1 MANELIKVPDIGG
14 AEGAEVVEVL
24 VSPGETIE
32 VEQSLVVVE
41 SDKASMEIPA
51 PIAGVVSELR
61 VAVGD
66 SVSEGDVILAL
77 ATQSGTESTDDA
89 PANADQEVLGASSQE
104 DQGTSAHAAASP
116 MPAVG
121 GGGQR
126 QDPASAPS
134 ATASTLANEFED
146 GATVIDVVIPDLGSD
161 EGADL
166 VEMLVP
172 VGGQVEEGDSLV
184 LLESDK
190 ASMEVPAPAAGTVT
204 AWLLE
209 AGTTVKEGAVIAR
222 LAIEGAPAASTQ
234 SNRGRGAAQSESRP
248 LAEERQESQGD
259 AQTNGGIAPT
269 AVADEDAP
277 RRTTQ
282 SVAAPSTS
290 PASRGAEGVDGG
302 KGVERLESAAA
313 SSDPDTVYAGPA
325 VRKLAREFGV
335 TLSQVKGTGARGRI
349 LKEDL
354 QQHVAQALVA
364 ESASGGATL
373 PAIPEQDC
381 ARFGAI
387 EKNTRSRIDKVTAN
401 NMVRSWLNIPHVT
414 QFDDADISDMERFRN
429 ELKSE
434 AADRGV
440 RLTPLPFI
448 LKACAV
454 ALREHP
460 KLKSSLADG
469 GETLVMKHY
478 CHIGMAVD
486 TPAGLVV
493 PVLRD
498 VDKKSIWELAAETA
512 TLAER
517 AREKQLRPDDM
528 QGGVF
533 TVSSLG
539 AIGGRGFTPIINAP
553 EVAILGVGRAAI
565 QPVWDGEV
573 FRPQTLLPLSL
584 SYDHR
589 VVNGGDGGRFLTVL
603 TSLLGDVKR
612 MVM

>member
-1 MANELIKVPDIGG
+1 MADELIKVPDIGG

-24 VSPGETIE
+24 VSPGETID

-51 PIAGVVSELR
+51 PISGVVSELR

-77 ATQSGTESTDDA
+77 ATESSAGADET
-89 PANADQEVLGASSQE
+89 PANAEQGVLDSFLQDDLGATQHV
-104 DQGTSAHAAASP
+104 TTVSA
-116 MPAVG
+116 
-121 GGGQR
+121 
-126 QDPASAPS
+126 
-134 ATASTLANEFED
+134 ATD

-172 VGGQVEEGDSLV
+172 VGVQVEEGDSLV

-209 AGTTVKEGAVIAR
+209 AGATVKEGAVIAR
-222 LAIEGAPAASTQ
+222 LAIDGALAASVQ
-234 SNRGRGAAQSESRP
+234 SDGGASAAQP
-248 LAEERQESQGD
+248 ESQPPGKQD
-259 AQTNGGIAPT
+259 HKKAQAT
-269 AVADEDAP
+269 AVTASAAASEEDAT
-277 RRTTQ
+277 RLETQ
-282 SVAAPSTS
+282 AVAAPSA
-290 PASRGAEGVDGG
+290 PRGAE
-302 KGVERLESAAA
+302 RAAE

-335 TLSQVKGTGARGRI
+335 ALSQVKGTGARGRI

-354 QQHVAQALVA
+354 QQHVAQILAA
-364 ESASGGATL
+364 EPSSGGAAL
-373 PAIPEQDC
+373 PAISEQDY

-387 EKNTRSRIDKVTAN
+387 EKTDRSRVDKVTAN
-401 NMVRSWLNIPHVT
+401 NMVRSWLNVPHVT
-414 QFDDADISDMERFRN
+414 QFDDADISDMERFRKD
-429 ELKSE
+429 LKNE

-486 TPAGLVV
+486 TPAGLMV

-512 TLAER
+512 AYAER

-553 EVAILGVGRAAI
+553 EVAILGVGRAAV

-573 FRPQTLLPLSL
+573 FRPQTLLPLAL

-589 VVNGGDGGRFLTVL
+589 VVNGGDGGRFLTEL

>member
-1 MANELIKVPDIGG
+1 MADELIKVPDIGG

-24 VSPGETIE
+24 VSPGEAIE

-66 SVSEGDVILAL
+66 SVSEGDVILVL
-77 ATQSGTESTDDA
+77 ATASSSQGADTAIE
-89 PANADQEVLGASSQE
+89 NADQKVRDASLQE
-104 DQGTSAHAAASP
+104 DQGTSARAGTST
-116 MPAVG
+116 MSVG
-121 GGGQR
+121 GSVNQG
-126 QDPASAPS
+126 QDPAFAPS
-134 ATASTLANEFED
+134 APESTPTSGHEE

-190 ASMEVPAPAAGTVT
+190 ASMEVPAVAAGTVT
-204 AWLLE
+204 EWLLE
-209 AGTTVKEGAVIAR
+209 AGTVVKEGAVIAR
-222 LAIEGAPAASTQ
+222 LAIEGTAAVSTPSDSGASAAP
-234 SNRGRGAAQSESRP
+234 P
-248 LAEERQESQGD
+248 ESQSPHAEGEGN
-259 AQTNGGIAPT
+259 AQATAAPT
-269 AVADEDAP
+269 AVSSEDTSL
-277 RRTTQ
+277 RTTQ
-282 SVAAPSTS
+282 SAATPSA
-290 PASRGAEGVDGG
+290 PRGSA
-302 KGVERLESAAA
+302 GVEVGEKPAV

-325 VRKLAREFGV
+325 VRKLAREFGA
-335 TLSQVKGTGARGRI
+335 TLSHVKGTGARGRI

-354 QQHVAQALVA
+354 QRHVAQALA
-364 ESASGGATL
+364 SESASGGAAL
-373 PAIPEQDC
+373 PALPEQDY

-387 EKNTRSRIDKVTAN
+387 EKTSRSRIDKVTAS

-414 QFDDADISDMERFRN
+414 QFDDADISDMERFRS

-454 ALREHP
+454 ALREYP

-517 AREKQLRPDDM
+517 AREKQLKPDDM

-539 AIGGRGFTPIINAP
+539 AVGGRGFTPIINAP
-553 EVAILGVGRAAI
+553 EVAILGVGRAAV

-573 FRPQTLLPLSL
+573 FRPQKLLPLAL

-589 VVNGGDGGRFLTVL
+589 VVNGGDGGRFLTEL

>member
-1 MANELIKVPDIGG
+1 MADELIKVPDIGG

-24 VSPGETIE
+24 VSPGEAID
-32 VEQSLVVVE
+32 VEQSLVVIE

-51 PIAGVVSELR
+51 PTEGVVSELR

-77 ATQSGTESTDDA
+77 ATESGVGADDT
-89 PANADQEVLGASSQE
+89 PANAELEVLDSSLQD
-104 DQGTSAHAAASP
+104 DQGTTEHVMTLSA
-116 MPAVG
+116 V
-121 GGGQR
+121 
-126 QDPASAPS
+126 
-134 ATASTLANEFED
+134 TD

-209 AGTTVKEGAVIAR
+209 AGAAVKEGAVIAR
-222 LAIEGAPAASTQ
+222 LAIDG
-234 SNRGRGAAQSESRP
+234 
-248 LAEERQESQGD
+248 
-259 AQTNGGIAPT
+259 APT
-269 AVADEDAP
+269 ASVQSDGGASAAQPESQPRGRHDHKKAQATAVTASAAASVEDA
-277 RRTTQ
+277 RLETHA
-282 SVAAPSTS
+282 VAAPSA
-290 PASRGAEGVDGG
+290 PRVAERGAE
-302 KGVERLESAAA
+302 RAAG

-335 TLSQVKGTGARGRI
+335 ALSQVKGTGARGRI

-354 QQHVAQALVA
+354 QQHVAQILAA
-364 ESASGGATL
+364 EPSSGGAAL
-373 PAIPEQDC
+373 PVISEQDF

-387 EKNTRSRIDKVTAN
+387 EKTDRSRVDKVTAN

-414 QFDDADISDMERFRN
+414 QFDDADISDMERFRKDLIN
-429 ELKSE
+429 E

-486 TPAGLVV
+486 TPAGLMV

-512 TLAER
+512 ACAER
-517 AREKQLRPDDM
+517 AREKKLRPDDM

-553 EVAILGVGRAAI
+553 EVAILGVGRAAV

-573 FRPQTLLPLSL
+573 FRPQTLLPLAL

-589 VVNGGDGGRFLTVL
+589 VVNGGDGGRFFTEL

>member
-1 MANELIKVPDIGG
+1 MADELIKVPDIGG

-24 VSPGETIE
+24 VSPGETIA

-51 PIAGVVSELR
+51 PVAGVVSELR

-66 SVSEGDVILAL
+66 AVSEGDVILAL
-77 ATQSGTESTDDA
+77 AAESGAAGTDDS
-89 PANADQEVLGASSQE
+89 PANAEQKVLDASSQE

-116 MPAVG
+116 VSAEG
-121 GGGQR
+121 AGSQG

-134 ATASTLANEFED
+134 ATESTPASGHED

-204 AWLLE
+204 EWRLE

-222 LAIEGAPAASTQ
+222 LAIEGASAAST
-234 SNRGRGAAQSESRP
+234 SSDGGASSAQPESRP
-248 LAEERQESQGD
+248 LAEERQDSRED
-259 AQTNGGIAPT
+259 AQTNAGIAPT
-269 AVADEDAP
+269 AVADEDAS
-277 RRTTQ
+277 RLEADA
-282 SVAAPSTS
+282 VATPSAPSAPHGAEDVVS
-290 PASRGAEGVDGG
+290 AEGAEG
-302 KGVERLESAAA
+302 KKTPAA

-354 QQHVAQALVA
+354 QQHVAQALAA
-364 ESASGGATL
+364 EPSSGGAAI
-373 PAIPEQDC
+373 PAIPEQDFG
-381 ARFGAI
+381 RFGAI
-387 EKNTRSRIDKVTAN
+387 EKTTRSRIDKVTAN

-414 QFDDADISDMERFRN
+414 QFDDADISDMERFRK

-498 VDKKSIWELAAETA
+498 VDKKSIWELAAETSA
-512 TLAER
+512 VSER

-553 EVAILGVGRAAI
+553 EVAILGVGRAAV

-573 FRPQTLLPLSL
+573 FRPQTLLPLAL

-589 VVNGGDGGRFLTVL
+589 VVNGGDGGRFLTEL
-603 TSLLGDVKR
+603 TSFLGDVKR

>member
-1 MANELIKVPDIGG
+1 
-14 AEGAEVVEVL
+14 
-24 VSPGETIE
+24 
-32 VEQSLVVVE
+32 
-41 SDKASMEIPA
+41 
-51 PIAGVVSELR
+51 
-61 VAVGD
+61 
-66 SVSEGDVILAL
+66 
-77 ATQSGTESTDDA
+77 
-89 PANADQEVLGASSQE
+89 
-104 DQGTSAHAAASP
+104 
-116 MPAVG
+116 
-121 GGGQR
+121 
-126 QDPASAPS
+126 
-134 ATASTLANEFED
+134 
-146 GATVIDVVIPDLGSD
+146 
-161 EGADL
+161 
-166 VEMLVP
+166 
-172 VGGQVEEGDSLV
+172 
-184 LLESDK
+184 
-190 ASMEVPAPAAGTVT
+190 
-204 AWLLE
+204 
-209 AGTTVKEGAVIAR
+209 
-222 LAIEGAPAASTQ
+222 
-234 SNRGRGAAQSESRP
+234 
-248 LAEERQESQGD
+248 
-259 AQTNGGIAPT
+259 
-269 AVADEDAP
+269 DEDASHLDTHEVATLSVP
-277 RRTTQ
+277 RGGERP
-282 SVAAPSTS
+282 AALS
-290 PASRGAEGVDGG
+290 E
-302 KGVERLESAAA
+302 
-313 SSDPDTVYAGPA
+313 PDTVYAGPA

-354 QQHVAQALVA
+354 QQHVAQALAA
-364 ESASGGATL
+364 EPSSSGAGL
-373 PAIPEQDC
+373 PAIPEQDY

-387 EKNTRSRIDKVTAN
+387 EKTSRSRIDKVTAN

-414 QFDDADISDMERFRN
+414 QFDDADISDMERFRK

-498 VDKKSIWELAAETA
+498 VDKKSIWELAAETVA
-512 TLAER
+512 LAER
-517 AREKQLRPDDM
+517 ARDKQLRPDDM

-553 EVAILGVGRAAI
+553 EVAILGVGRAAV

-573 FRPQTLLPLSL
+573 FRPQTLLPLAL

-589 VVNGGDGGRFLTVL
+589 VVNGGDGGRFLTEL
-603 TSLLGDVKR
+603 TGLLGDVKR

>member
-1 MANELIKVPDIGG
+1 MADELIKVPDIGG

-24 VSPGETIE
+24 VSPGETID
-32 VEQSLVVVE
+32 VEQSLVVIE

-51 PIAGVVSELR
+51 PVAGVVSELR

-77 ATQSGTESTDDA
+77 VTASGAEGADGA
-89 PANADQEVLGASSQE
+89 QANAEQEVLDSSSQD
-104 DQGTSAHAAASP
+104 DQVTSEQAATSE
-116 MPAVG
+116 PAALGAG
-121 GGGQR
+121 GKGH
-126 QDPASAPS
+126 DSAYAPS
-134 ATASTLANEFED
+134 ASESTSATRLEY

-172 VGGQVEEGDSLV
+172 VGGHVEEGDSLV
-184 LLESDK
+184 LLETDK
-190 ASMEVPAPAAGTVT
+190 ASMEVPAQAAGTVT
-204 AWLLE
+204 EWLKE
-209 AGTTVKEGAVIAR
+209 AGTKVKEGAVIAK
-222 LAIEGAPAASTQ
+222 LAIDGAPATSTQ
-234 SNRGRGAAQSESRP
+234 SDGGASAAQPEPQPLSEQV
-248 LAEERQESQGD
+248 EENVQ
-259 AQTNGGIAPT
+259 ANVVT
-269 AVADEDAP
+269 ASAAVSDEN
-277 RRTTQ
+277 
-282 SVAAPSTS
+282 
-290 PASRGAEGVDGG
+290 ASRLGAQATAASSMPRVAETD
-302 KGVERLESAAA
+302 AA
-313 SSDPDTVYAGPA
+313 SSDLDTVYAGPA

-335 TLSQVKGTGARGRI
+335 TLSQVRGTGARGRI

-354 QQHVAQALVA
+354 QQHVAESLAA
-364 ESASGGATL
+364 EPSSGGAAL
-373 PAIPEQDC
+373 PAIPEQDY

-387 EKNTRSRIDKVTAN
+387 EKTASSRIDTVTAN

-414 QFDDADISDMERFRN
+414 QFDDADISDMERFRK

-478 CHIGMAVD
+478 CHIGMAVE

-493 PVLRD
+493 PVLRE

-528 QGGVF
+528 RGGVF

-553 EVAILGVGRAAI
+553 EVAILGVGRAAV
-565 QPVWDGEV
+565 QPVWDGDV
-573 FRPQTLLPLSL
+573 FQPQTLLPLAL

-589 VVNGGDGGRFLTVL
+589 VVNGGDGGRFLTEL
-603 TSLLGDVKR
+603 ISLLCDVKR

>member
-1 MANELIKVPDIGG
+1 MADELIKVPDIGG

-24 VSPGETIE
+24 VSPGDAID

-77 ATQSGTESTDDA
+77 AAESGAAGTDDA
-89 PANADQEVLGASSQE
+89 PATAEQEGVDASSQD
-104 DQGTSAHAAASP
+104 DQEASERTKASEMSAEGAA
-116 MPAVG
+116 
-121 GGGQR
+121 GQG
-126 QDPASAPS
+126 QDPAAAPS
-134 ATASTLANEFED
+134 APASTSASGLED
-146 GATVIDVVIPDLGSD
+146 AATVIDVVIPDLGSD

-166 VEMLVP
+166 VELLVP

-204 AWLLE
+204 EWLME
-209 AGTTVKEGAVIAR
+209 TGTMVKEGAVIAR
-222 LAIEGAPAASTQ
+222 LAIDGASKPSM
-234 SNRGRGAAQSESRP
+234 QSEGGTNGAQPEP
-248 LAEERQESQGD
+248 LAPGEQREEN
-259 AQTNGGIAPT
+259 AQAT
-269 AVADEDAP
+269 AVTAAALVSDEDASHLDTHEVATLSAP
-277 RRTTQ
+277 RGGERP
-282 SVAAPSTS
+282 AALS
-290 PASRGAEGVDGG
+290 E
-302 KGVERLESAAA
+302 
-313 SSDPDTVYAGPA
+313 PDAVYAGPA

-354 QQHVAQALVA
+354 QQHVAQALAA
-364 ESASGGATL
+364 EPSSNGAGL
-373 PAIPEQDC
+373 PAIPEQDY

-387 EKNTRSRIDKVTAN
+387 DKAARSRIDKVTAN

-414 QFDDADISDMERFRN
+414 QFDDADISDMERFRK

-498 VDKKSIWELAAETA
+498 VDKKSIWELAAETVA
-512 TLAER
+512 LAER
-517 AREKQLRPDDM
+517 ARDKQLRPDDM

-553 EVAILGVGRAAI
+553 EVAILGVGRAAV

-573 FRPQTLLPLSL
+573 FRPQTLLPLAL

-589 VVNGGDGGRFLTVL
+589 VVNGGDGGRFLNEL

>member
-1 MANELIKVPDIGG
+1 MADELIKVPDIGG

-24 VSPGETIE
+24 VSPGDAID

-77 ATQSGTESTDDA
+77 APTSGAEGANAA
-89 PANADQEVLGASSQE
+89 PANAEQGAVARAPQGDLDTSEQAASAGEMADGAASSVNNAASA
-104 DQGTSAHAAASP
+104 TSDSESAAAS
-116 MPAVG
+116 G
-121 GGGQR
+121 I
-126 QDPASAPS
+126 
-134 ATASTLANEFED
+134 ED
-146 GATVIDVVIPDLGSD
+146 GAKVIDVVIPDLGSD

-166 VEMLVP
+166 VELLVP

-204 AWLLE
+204 EWLME
-209 AGTTVKEGAVIAR
+209 TGTTVKEGAVIAR
-222 LAIEGAPAASTQ
+222 LAIDGALAASPE
-234 SNRGRGAAQSESRP
+234 SDGGSSAAQPKSQP
-248 LAEERQESQGD
+248 AGEEHEEAVQVRAVTASPAVAASDAPSPQ
-259 AQTNGGIAPT
+259 AQTGWSASFKPGASAT
-269 AVADEDAP
+269 A
-277 RRTTQ
+277 
-282 SVAAPSTS
+282 
-290 PASRGAEGVDGG
+290 G
-302 KGVERLESAAA
+302 
-313 SSDPDTVYAGPA
+313 DPDTVYAGPA

-335 TLSQVKGTGARGRI
+335 ALAKVKGTGARGRI

-354 QQHVAQALVA
+354 QQHVAQALAA
-364 ESASGGATL
+364 EPSSNGAGL
-373 PAIPEQDC
+373 PAIPEQDH

-387 EKNTRSRIDKVTAN
+387 ENTSRSRIDKVTAN

-414 QFDDADISDMERFRN
+414 QFDDADISDMERFRK

-434 AADRGV
+434 AADRDV

-486 TPAGLVV
+486 TPAGLMV

-498 VDKKSIWELAAETA
+498 VDKKSIWELAVETVA
-512 TLAER
+512 LAER

-553 EVAILGVGRAAI
+553 EVAILGVGRAAV

-573 FRPQTLLPLSL
+573 FRPQTLMPLAL

-589 VVNGGDGGRFLTVL
+589 VVNGGDGGRFLTEL

>member
-1 MANELIKVPDIGG
+1 MADELIKVPDIGG

-24 VSPGETIE
+24 VSPGETID

-51 PIAGVVSELR
+51 PISGIVSELR

-77 ATQSGTESTDDA
+77 ATESRAGASDST
-89 PANADQEVLGASSQE
+89 ANAEQEVLDSFLQD
-104 DQGTSAHAAASP
+104 DQGTTEHVTTVSA
-116 MPAVG
+116 
-121 GGGQR
+121 
-126 QDPASAPS
+126 
-134 ATASTLANEFED
+134 ATD
-146 GATVIDVVIPDLGSD
+146 GATVIDVVIPDIGSD
-161 EGADL
+161 AGADL

-172 VGGQVEEGDSLV
+172 VGAQVEEGDSLV

-209 AGTTVKEGAVIAR
+209 AGATVKEGAVIAR
-222 LAIEGAPAASTQ
+222 LAIDGAPAASVQ
-234 SNRGRGAAQSESRP
+234 PDGDASAAQP
-248 LAEERQESQGD
+248 DSQLPGKQD
-259 AQTNGGIAPT
+259 HKKAQAT
-269 AVADEDAP
+269 AVTASAAASEEDAT
-277 RRTTQ
+277 RLETQ
-282 SVAAPSTS
+282 AAAAPSA
-290 PASRGAEGVDGG
+290 PRGAE
-302 KGVERLESAAA
+302 RAAE

-335 TLSQVKGTGARGRI
+335 ALSQVKGTGARGRI

-354 QQHVAQALVA
+354 QQHVAQILAA
-364 ESASGGATL
+364 KPSSGGAAL
-373 PAIPEQDC
+373 PAISEQDY

-387 EKNTRSRIDKVTAN
+387 QKTDRSRVDKVTAN
-401 NMVRSWLNIPHVT
+401 NMVRSWLNVPHVT
-414 QFDDADISDMERFRN
+414 QFDDADISDMERFRKD
-429 ELKSE
+429 LKDE

-486 TPAGLVV
+486 TPAGLMV

-512 TLAER
+512 AYAER

-553 EVAILGVGRAAI
+553 EVAILGVGRAAV

-573 FRPQTLLPLSL
+573 FRPQTLLPLAL

-589 VVNGGDGGRFLTVL
+589 VVNGGDGGRFLTEL
-603 TSLLGDVKR
+603 TNLLGDVKR

>member
-1 MANELIKVPDIGG
+1 MADELIKVPDIGG

-24 VSPGETIE
+24 VSPGDAID

-77 ATQSGTESTDDA
+77 AAESGAAGTDDA
-89 PANADQEVLGASSQE
+89 PATAEQEGVDASSQD
-104 DQGTSAHAAASP
+104 DQEASERTKASEMSAEGAA
-116 MPAVG
+116 
-121 GGGQR
+121 GQG
-126 QDPASAPS
+126 QDPAAAPS
-134 ATASTLANEFED
+134 APASTSASGLED
-146 GATVIDVVIPDLGSD
+146 AATVIDVVIPDLGSD

-166 VEMLVP
+166 VELLVP

-204 AWLLE
+204 EWLME
-209 AGTTVKEGAVIAR
+209 TGTMVKEGAVIAR
-222 LAIEGAPAASTQ
+222 LAIDGASTP
-234 SNRGRGAAQSESRP
+234 SMQSEGGTNGAQPEP
-248 LAEERQESQGD
+248 LAPGEQREEN
-259 AQTNGGIAPT
+259 AQAT
-269 AVADEDAP
+269 AVTAAALVSDEDASHLDTHEVATLSAP
-277 RRTTQ
+277 RGGERP
-282 SVAAPSTS
+282 AALS
-290 PASRGAEGVDGG
+290 E
-302 KGVERLESAAA
+302 
-313 SSDPDTVYAGPA
+313 PDAVYAGPA

-354 QQHVAQALVA
+354 QQHVAQALAA
-364 ESASGGATL
+364 EPSSNGAGL
-373 PAIPEQDC
+373 PAIPEQDY

-387 EKNTRSRIDKVTAN
+387 EKTARSRIDKVTAN

-414 QFDDADISDMERFRN
+414 QFDDADISDMERFRK

-486 TPAGLVV
+486 TPSGLMV

-498 VDKKSIWELAAETA
+498 VDKKSIWELAAETVA
-512 TLAER
+512 LAER
-517 AREKQLRPDDM
+517 ARDKQLRPDDM

-553 EVAILGVGRAAI
+553 EVAILGVGRAAV

-573 FRPQTLLPLSL
+573 FRPQTLLPLAL

-589 VVNGGDGGRFLTVL
+589 VVNGGDGGRFLNEL

>member
-1 MANELIKVPDIGG
+1 MADELIKVPDIGG

-61 VAVGD
+61 VAVSD
-66 SVSEGDVILAL
+66 SVSEGDVILAV
-77 ATQSGTESTDDA
+77 ATASTSQGADTATE
-89 PANADQEVLGASSQE
+89 NADQKVRDASLHE
-104 DQGTSAHAAASP
+104 DQGTSARAGTSAMSADG
-116 MPAVG
+116 AVNKG
-121 GGGQR
+121 

-134 ATASTLANEFED
+134 APESTPASGHEE

-161 EGADL
+161 DGADL

-204 AWLLE
+204 EWLLE
-209 AGTTVKEGAVIAR
+209 AGTVVKEGAVIAR
-222 LAIEGAPAASTQ
+222 LAIEGTAAVSIP
-234 SNRGRGAAQSESRP
+234 SDSGASAALP
-248 LAEERQESQGD
+248 ESQSPHAEGD
-259 AQTNGGIAPT
+259 RNAQATAAPT
-269 AVADEDAP
+269 AVSNEDTSG
-277 RRTTQ
+277 RTTQ
-282 SVAAPSTS
+282 SAATPSAPRGS
-290 PASRGAEGVDGG
+290 EGVEVGDGAEGA
-302 KGVERLESAAA
+302 ERPAA

-354 QQHVAQALVA
+354 QRHVAQALA
-364 ESASGGATL
+364 SESAPGGAAL
-373 PAIPEQDC
+373 PVIPEQDY
-381 ARFGAI
+381 ARFGTI
-387 EKNTRSRIDKVTAN
+387 EKTSRSRIDKVTAN
-401 NMVRSWLNIPHVT
+401 NMARSWLNIPHVT

-498 VDKKSIWELAAETA
+498 VDKKSIWELVAEIAA
-512 TLAER
+512 LAER

-528 QGGVF
+528 HGGVF

-553 EVAILGVGRAAI
+553 EVAILGVGRAAV

-573 FRPQTLLPLSL
+573 FRPQTLLPLAL

-589 VVNGGDGGRFLTVL
+589 VVNGGDGGRFLTEL

>member
-1 MANELIKVPDIGG
+1 MADELIKVPDIGG

-24 VSPGETIE
+24 VSPGDAID

-77 ATQSGTESTDDA
+77 AAESGAAGTDDA
-89 PANADQEVLGASSQE
+89 PATAEQEGVDASSQD
-104 DQGTSAHAAASP
+104 DQEASERTKASEMSAEGAA
-116 MPAVG
+116 
-121 GGGQR
+121 GQG
-126 QDPASAPS
+126 QDPAAAPS
-134 ATASTLANEFED
+134 APASTSASGLED
-146 GATVIDVVIPDLGSD
+146 AATVIDVVIPDLGSD

-166 VEMLVP
+166 VELLVP

-204 AWLLE
+204 EWLME
-209 AGTTVKEGAVIAR
+209 TGTMVKEGAVIAR
-222 LAIEGAPAASTQ
+222 LAIDGASTP
-234 SNRGRGAAQSESRP
+234 SMQSEGGTNGAQPEP
-248 LAEERQESQGD
+248 LAPGEQREEN
-259 AQTNGGIAPT
+259 AQAT
-269 AVADEDAP
+269 AVTAAALVSDEDASHLDTHEVATLSAP
-277 RRTTQ
+277 RGGERP
-282 SVAAPSTS
+282 AALS
-290 PASRGAEGVDGG
+290 E
-302 KGVERLESAAA
+302 
-313 SSDPDTVYAGPA
+313 PDAVYAGPA

-354 QQHVAQALVA
+354 QQHVAQALAA
-364 ESASGGATL
+364 EPSSNGAGL
-373 PAIPEQDC
+373 PAIPEQDY

-387 EKNTRSRIDKVTAN
+387 EKAARSRIDKVTAN

-414 QFDDADISDMERFRN
+414 QFDDADISDMERFRK

-498 VDKKSIWELAAETA
+498 VDKKSIWELAAETVA
-512 TLAER
+512 LAER
-517 AREKQLRPDDM
+517 ARDKQLRPDDM

-553 EVAILGVGRAAI
+553 EVAILGVGRAAV

-573 FRPQTLLPLSL
+573 FRPQTLLPLAL

-589 VVNGGDGGRFLTVL
+589 VVNGGDGGRFLNEL